1 MSLDVSPQFAA
12 YSGVEIV
19 VDDDTTY
26 FSGDTSGRVLTINNP
41 WGTQAQADNI
51 LASLNSTGFQYQ
63 PYRATGAMLDP
74 AAELGD
80 AVTVN
85 GTYSGIYKMSR
96 SFSSMMSAD
105 IEAPQDEEID
115 HEYPYE
121 PQQDRVYKREIAD
134 AKAQITMTNTA
145 INAEV
150 TRATIEE
157 GKLSTRITLNA
168 DNITAKVSQTGGSN
182 SSFGWSLLSNK
193 FSLFAGNKE
202 VFKCTASG
210 VEIQGK
216 ITATSGYIGTVASG
230 FSIGNKSISNGMNG
244 RDDDT
249 NNGIYIG
256 TDGIALGKGK
266 FKVTSSGAI
275 TAQNM
280 TLRGTLNFQN
290 ADGTSAGSISAANL
304 QIGASQA
311 FNNYGSWNGTSSYV
325 NSNGSYWT
333 TGAGGGIFFN
343 NATVNGTNTYP
354 NYFTAGYIYAKTFL
368 SCQGSFNFGGSNITK
383 KSAGFYDGNGNYV
396 TLGYLAWY

>member
-12 YSGVEIV
+12 YSGVDE
-19 VDDDTTY
+19 DTTY
-26 FSGDTSGRVLTINNP
+26 SSGDTSGRVLTINNP
-41 WGTQAQADNI
+41 WGTQTQADNI

-80 AVTVN
+80 AVTIN
-85 GTYSGIYKMSR
+85 ETYSGIYKMSR

-134 AKAQITMTNTA
+134 AKAQITMTNNSIT
-145 INAEV
+145 AEV
-150 TRATIEE
+150 TRATQAE
-157 GKLSTRITLNA
+157 GTLSSRITQNA
-168 DNITAKVSQTGGSN
+168 TSINAKVSQTGGSN

-202 VFKCTASG
+202 VFKCTSSG

-216 ITATSGYIGTVASG
+216 ITATSGYIGTSSSG
-230 FSIGNKSISNGMNG
+230 FAIGSSSIKNGMNALG
-244 RDDDT
+244 DTT

-275 TAQNM
+275 AAQNM

-311 FNNYGSWNGTSSYV
+311 YSNYGSWNGTSSYV